1 MKGFAALLRYAW
13 ASPATLLGLALAF
26 VGVLLGAR
34 ARVVAGTLEVGGG
47 RLDALVA
54 RLPRSMRFGAITLG
68 HVIVGLDP
76 ATLERCREHEQVHV
90 RQYERWGPL
99 FFPLYLGSS
108 LGALMRG
115 ADPYHDNFLEREAF
129 RKCHARVG
137 PVESSATNTTRP

>member
-1 MKGFAALLRYAW
+1 MRGLAALLRYAW
-13 ASPATLLGLALAF
+13 ASPATLLGLALAL
-26 VGVLLGAR
+26 VGVLVGAR
-34 ARVVAGTLEVGGG
+34 GRVVAGALEVGGG

-76 ATLERCREHEQVHV
+76 ATLERCRAHEQVHV

-108 LGALMRG
+108 LGALLRG
-115 ADPYHDNFLEREAF
+115 G
-129 RKCHARVG
+129 G
-137 PVESSATNTTRP
+137 PVPRQFP